1 MASGLIP
8 GTPVGQ
14 LFSRSSQPST
24 PTLQDIQE
32 NNLGGVSSG
41 HAMSQLHPEN
51 SQVMSPNSP
60 GPIQPLY
67 PAPSTPPLALGVGA
81 PTTPPSLAQP
91 QLSLVPRATPMTPPV
106 VSPRSPALSYERM
119 QVFIQQSE
127 DRASVYQARALSEQ
141 NLFTEKRELEE
152 HYHVRWR
159 EAMEGLYSEANVQ
172 IEQQLNYFEAEQRQ
186 YYHSKW
192 QMLQAQAQEMWEKS
206 RAESVTQTVRSEQ
219 EFSARLRSEEQQMR
233 TRHRQVELT
242 LENQAAELAEQ
253 LRSTNTLLQEES
265 AQMLEQGNALRQ
277 ELHNQA
283 FTHYV
288 EESQVSTLRNNLEH
302 QQKRSHNEEQQFQA
316 AKRQFHEQKV
326 TLQNMQREVQRLTRS
341 EATLQQQYA
350 MQVRTL
356 TQERDQERL
365 SLESVVSTRDEQH
378 QQLHDT
384 LAEHLQHY
392 EEEEQKYAED
402 WQILRTEV
410 GYLVG
415 RPDR

>member
-1 MASGLIP
+1 
-8 GTPVGQ
+8 
-14 LFSRSSQPST
+14 
-24 PTLQDIQE
+24 
-32 NNLGGVSSG
+32 
-41 HAMSQLHPEN
+41 
-51 SQVMSPNSP
+51 
-60 GPIQPLY
+60 
-67 PAPSTPPLALGVGA
+67 
-81 PTTPPSLAQP
+81 
-91 QLSLVPRATPMTPPV
+91 
-106 VSPRSPALSYERM
+106 
-119 QVFIQQSE
+119 
-127 DRASVYQARALSEQ
+127 
-141 NLFTEKRELEE
+141 
-152 HYHVRWR
+152 
-159 EAMEGLYSEANVQ
+159 MEGLYSEANVQ

-219 EFSARLRSEEQQMR
+219 EFSVRLRSEEQQMR

-283 FTHYV
+283 FSHYV

-326 TLQNMQREVQRLTRS
+326 TLQNLQREVQRLTRS
-341 EATLQQQYA
+341 EATLQQQFA
-350 MQVRTL
+350 MQVAHSYPRARPGTSFVGVCRFYKRRTTPATARYPGRTL
-356 TQERDQERL
+356 AALRRRRAEVRRG
-365 SLESVVSTRDEQH
+365 
-378 QQLHDT
+378 
-384 LAEHLQHY
+384 LANPSH
-392 EEEEQKYAED
+392 
-402 WQILRTEV
+402 RV